1 MARPVHIFSVVPHRG
16 INVIIINYNS
26 IILSFLEIPCIM
38 SKTTLK
44 SAPANVISVVDNNFG
59 AGHCFQLFPLYF
71 QLLNSHLAVEIL
83 IFKAFDVLN

>member
-1 MARPVHIFSVVPHRG
+1 
-16 INVIIINYNS
+16 
-26 IILSFLEIPCIM
+26 M

-44 SAPANVISVVDNNFG
+44 SAHANVISVVDNNFG